1 MQVLSHYRDDACI
14 PLGQRRGISDLARFS
29 LDLNGARADS
39 ASAAHSGGYPSPP
52 MSGSPPLPPKVTQEA
67 AHRHQGLYQTTAQDG
82 TYRGI
87 PATEGDARLHQ
98 PTALTRPSPVVRPT
112 IGGELQG
119 RMHFPFPRP
128 ESMAPRS
135 LSYPPQ
141 LNHVPRPA
149 APSYLPPLTT
159 GLSPSSASQSYPVA
173 AQPPPVE
180 GSSQQQTSPK
190 TQRKTK
196 GHVASACVPCKR
208 AHLRH
213 VFFFLFWGGC
223 FSLLF
228 LLVTWEHVSL
238 HDRLPLFLPLAPF
251 FLWDFLPCVLISSS
265 ASSLLREKQDIA

>member
-1 MQVLSHYRDDACI
+1 MQVVTVWLPVSPPERRAPLFRVTPPASENKTRGPPGPIERRSSRTNLMQVLSHYRDDACI

-52 MSGSPPLPPKVTQEA
+52 MSGSPPLPPKLTQEA
-67 AHRHQGLYQTTAQDG
+67 ADRSQGVYQTIAQDG

-87 PATEGDARLHQ
+87 PPTQGGARYQ
-98 PTALTRPSPVVRPT
+98 PTALTRPPPAARPT

-128 ESMAPRS
+128 ESAAPRS

-141 LNHVPRPA
+141 PNHVPVPA

-159 GLSPSSASQSYPVA
+159 GLSPSSASQPYPVV
-173 AQPPPVE
+173 AQPPPLE

-196 GHVASACVPCKR
+196 GHV
-208 AHLRH
+208 L
-213 VFFFLFWGGC
+213 
-223 FSLLF
+223 SLI
-228 LLVTWEHVSL
+228 H
-238 HDRLPLFLPLAPF
+238 
-251 FLWDFLPCVLISSS
+251 I
-265 ASSLLREKQDIA
+265 